1 MTTAQLSNAQLDAL
15 GEIIRDCVEG
25 VDLVERINERIF
37 NAGLDIRSV
46 PNFNFF
52 LTKNDISKI
61 MAASLNAEK
70 RNREAAME
78 RLKA

>member
-15 GEIIRDCVEG
+15 GEIIRDCCEG
-25 VDLVERINERIF
+25 VDLVERLNERIF
-37 NAGLDIRSV
+37 NSGLNIRSV

-52 LTKNDISKI
+52 LAKNDISKI
-61 MAASLNAEK
+61 MAASLNAELQ
-70 RNREAAME
+70 NREAAME

>member
-1 MTTAQLSNAQLDAL
+1 MTTAQLSTAQLDAL
-15 GEIIRDCVEG
+15 GEILRDCLEA

-37 NAGLDIRSV
+37 NAALDIRSV

-61 MAASLNAEK
+61 MAASL
-70 RNREAAME
+70 REAAME

>member
-1 MTTAQLSNAQLDAL
+1 MTTAQLSTAQLDAL
-15 GEIIRDCVEG
+15 GEILRDCIEA

-37 NAGLDIRSV
+37 NAALDIRSV

-61 MAASLNAEK
+61 MQASLNAE
-70 RNREAAME
+70 RLNREAAMD